1 MSQDSAPA
9 TSSATVRNVNNS
21 NRSSRCSSQQQQQQQ
36 KAVFCCF
43 QLPDIVQPRT
53 RLAVGIAC
61 LLGVVIIWVLSS
73 ELTRFI
79 FVQRHFNKPFFTTY
93 FKTALFTLYL
103 TGFLCLPNWRHL
115 CSKGA
120 AGGWGSGPSFNR
132 RRRQRDSR
140 GGYTRVGDEEDASDA
155 DEVDEGVAVDGE
167 DEDVDDGFEDEEGIP
182 ALSDPRYVPVRFDS
196 SSDAE
201 SVASLSINSDLD
213 SARPEQEG
221 AGSALITAATPR
233 DEQSALL
240 GSNAQAQADSTNSA
254 QSPSSSD
261 LNADGSHGNSGQS
274 SGGGNRGVR
283 FSRLSE
289 VRQLSD
295 SHAHAANMARLSYV
309 AYLRAIESGRDPT
322 GRFFGVSG
330 RRLAPLSVMEV
341 AKLALLFC
349 LVWFLGNWSYQEALN
364 RSPAGVVN
372 VVSTSSS
379 LFTLILSSMFPSD
392 VRDKFSL
399 SKLLAVLL
407 CSAGVAMIS
416 WSDLTVFHQHSHV
429 PWGTAFALLGSLCY
443 AIYLV
448 MLKRKARSETALSFP
463 MFFGFVGLFNALL
476 LWPGFFVW
484 NRFRLPNN
492 TDWGFLTLNGI
503 VGTTLSELL
512 WLWGCFLATSLLAT
526 LSLSLTIP
534 LTMAADFLIDKV
546 QYDWRFYCGSVPVFL
561 SFVIVAFLSNS
572 DDPDYDPALAFL
584 TRCRQMLSAAEPTVG
599 VSGRGGVRRSAV
611 ARQ

>member
-79 FVQRHFNKPFFTTY
+79 FVQRHFNKPFFTTF

-182 ALSDPRYVPVRFDS
+182 ALSDPRYVPV
-196 SSDAE
+196 
-201 SVASLSINSDLD
+201 L
-213 SARPEQEG
+213 
-221 AGSALITAATPR
+221 TAATPR

-322 GRFFGVSG
+322 GRFYGVSG

-476 LWPGFFVW
+476 LWPGFFVVHYTKVES
-484 NRFRLPNN
+484 FRLPNN

-546 QYDWRFYCGSVPVFL
+546 SSVGFL
-561 SFVIVAFLSNS
+561 
-572 DDPDYDPALAFL
+572 
-584 TRCRQMLSAAEPTVG
+584 
-599 VSGRGGVRRSAV
+599 
-611 ARQ
+611 

>member
-1 MSQDSAPA
+1 AGQSQKLERLPNSAVA
-9 TSSATVRNVNNS
+9 IDDEEDCLETLANLLKFA
-21 NRSSRCSSQQQQQQQ
+21 RCSSQQQQQQQ

-132 RRRQRDSR
+132 ARTAARQSR
-140 GGYTRVGDEEDASDA
+140 GGTPELATRKTRQMLTKLTKAF
-155 DEVDEGVAVDGE
+155 AVDGE
-167 DEDVDDGFEDEEGIP
+167 DED
-182 ALSDPRYVPVRFDS
+182 SDPRYVPVRFDS

-213 SARPEQEG
+213 SARAGAGG

-261 LNADGSHGNSGQS
+261 LNADGSHAA
-274 SGGGNRGVR
+274 VAIEAFD

-322 GRFFGVSG
+322 GRFYGVSG

-364 RSPAGVVN
+364 RSPARFRRPVYA
-372 VVSTSSS
+372 
-379 LFTLILSSMFPSD
+379 
-392 VRDKFSL
+392 
-399 SKLLAVLL
+399 LLPVARLL
-407 CSAGVAMIS
+407 CWCNYTKVES
-416 WSDLTVFHQHSHV
+416 
-429 PWGTAFALLGSLCY
+429 
-443 AIYLV
+443 
-448 MLKRKARSETALSFP
+448 
-463 MFFGFVGLFNALL
+463 
-476 LWPGFFVW
+476 
-484 NRFRLPNN
+484 FRLPNN
-492 TDWGFLTLNGI
+492 TTGA
-503 VGTTLSELL
+503 S
-512 WLWGCFLATSLLAT
+512 
-526 LSLSLTIP
+526 
-534 LTMAADFLIDKV
+534 
-546 QYDWRFYCGSVPVFL
+546 
-561 SFVIVAFLSNS
+561 
-572 DDPDYDPALAFL
+572 
-584 TRCRQMLSAAEPTVG
+584 
-599 VSGRGGVRRSAV
+599 
-611 ARQ
+611 